1 MTIKNYLSIVLS
13 CLFLL
18 TCSND
23 DDDNNIQDDVLEF
36 VFFENSQ
43 YAMNEL
49 ANSTPGNE
57 IELQVEMLANTRD
70 EDIVLTLSITNE
82 NAEQGVDYDIVSE
95 SNTIVIPAGLTRS
108 TDGFK
113 LKTINNNAS
122 SVDERKI
129 FVTITAVSDSAFN
142 IGERPTDPEKAQTT
156 VNISDDECS
165 DTIAIFNN
173 AEWTFAGSN
182 TVYYSDYSGSFTTT
196 LNGDQLTIT
205 GDIANYDLGI
215 TLTATLVPN
224 PDEPT
229 TGTIIYNESSVGSEP
244 DYDYRWLM
252 AEEGTYDICGRTMVL
267 STLIQYTDFDDPS
280 IWVDWYV
287 STIVANLTGDGG
299 DTGPVPPSGS
309 VIGEVSVLPGE
320 SFTLTGTITDTQG
333 LSNISIQNSAL
344 GINQDIS
351 LTGENTYELN
361 ETFTVDET
369 VSPGDYNI
377 DVIATNIESLSAT
390 FTSVLSVLSDA
401 PCTSDYT
408 VFGNETLSAAISFT
422 ETDGSFDPYET
433 SSSVTTSING
443 DQITMTGD
451 IIDFFEHQLTL
462 TMIPDS
468 DDTTIGAATFSIE
481 DLGTYTDGFNY
492 RLVQVEDGNYDACAG
507 TISISYDLEY
517 EEGGSWVFF
526 YRSETQFNL

>member
-13 CLFLL
+13 CLLL
-18 TCSND
+18 FTCSND
-23 DDDNNIQDDVLEF
+23 DDNTAIKDDVLEF

-57 IELQVEMLANTRD
+57 IELQVEMLANPRA
-70 EDIVLTLSITNE
+70 EDIVLTLSLTNE
-82 NAEQGVDYDIVSE
+82 NAEQGVDYDVVSE

-142 IGERPTDPEKAQTT
+142 IGERPTDPENAQAT

-165 DTIAIFNN
+165 DTIALFNN

-182 TVYYSDYSGSFTTT
+182 TVYYSDYSGSFVTT

-229 TGTIIYNESSVGSEP
+229 TGTIIYNESTVESEEG
-244 DYDYRWLM
+244 YDYRWLM
-252 AEEGTYDICGRTMVL
+252 AEEGTYDICGRTIEL

-287 STIVANLTGDGG
+287 STIVANLTGEGG

-309 VIGEVSVLPGE
+309 VISEVSVSPGE
-320 SFTLTGTITDTQG
+320 AFTLTGTINDAQG
-333 LSNISIQNSAL
+333 LSSISIQNSDL
-344 GINQDIS
+344 GIAQDIS
-351 LTGENTYELN
+351 LTGDTTYELN
-361 ETFTVDET
+361 ETFTIADT
-369 VSPGDYNI
+369 VSPDDYSI
-377 DVIATNIESLSAT
+377 DVIATNVDGLSAT
-390 FTSVLSVLSDA
+390 FTSVLSVISDG
-401 PCTSDYT
+401 PCTNDYT
-408 VFGNETLSAAISFT
+408 VFGNETLSAAISFI
-422 ETDGSFDPYET
+422 ETDGSFEPYET
-433 SSSVTTSING
+433 SSSVTTTIDG
-443 DQITMTGD
+443 DQITLTGD
-451 IIDFFEHQLTL
+451 IIDFFELQLTL
-462 TMIPDS
+462 TMVPNPD
-468 DDTTIGAATFSIE
+468 DATIGAATFTIE

-492 RLVQVEDGNYDACAG
+492 RLVQVEDGTYDACEG
-507 TISISYDLEY
+507 TLSISYDLEF
-517 EEGGSWVFF
+517 EEGGNWVFF
-526 YRSETQFNL
+526 YRTETQFNL